1 MEQFLSTGNV
11 NKLTMK
17 KFLLV
22 ACIAAFAVVSC
33 KKDNETTNPAICTTA
48 KVHYGGDPAADG
60 TGWVLVT
67 DTTADKFEK
76 PDNLD
81 ASFKIEGL
89 LVDVCYVFTNNDFI
103 CFCTPQTRKQIHL
116 TSIKLH

>member
-1 MEQFLSTGNV
+1 
-11 NKLTMK
+11 MK
-17 KFLLV
+17 KLLLI
-22 ACIAAFAVVSC
+22 ACMAAFTVVSC
-33 KKDNETTNPAICTTA
+33 RKDNTGTTPNTICTTA

-67 DTTADKFEK
+67 DTVTDKFEV

-89 LVDVCYVFTNNDFI
+89 LVDICYVRTDKDFI
-103 CFCTPQTRKQIHL
+103 CFCMPSSRKQIHL

>member
-1 MEQFLSTGNV
+1 
-11 NKLTMK
+11 MK
-17 KFLLV
+17 KLLML
-22 ACIAAFAVVSC
+22 ACIAAFTVASC
-33 KKDNETTNPAICTTA
+33 KKDNETTAPNTICTTA

-67 DTTADKFEK
+67 DTTTDKFEK

-81 ASFKIEGL
+81 ASFKTEGL

-103 CFCTPQTRKQIHL
+103 CFCLPQTRKQVHI

>member
-1 MEQFLSTGNV
+1 
-11 NKLTMK
+11 MK
-17 KFLLV
+17 KLLLV

-33 KKDNETTNPAICTTA
+33 KKDSTGTTAQTICTTA

-67 DTTADKFEK
+67 DTTTGKFEK

-81 ASFKIEGL
+81 ASFKTDGL
-89 LVDVCYVFTNNDFI
+89 IVDVCYVVTEVDFV
-103 CFCTPQTRKQIHL
+103 CFCTPSTRKQIHL
-116 TSIKLH
+116 TSIKVH

>member
-1 MEQFLSTGNV
+1 
-11 NKLTMK
+11 MK
-17 KFLLV
+17 KLLLV

-33 KKDNETTNPAICTTA
+33 KKDDTTSNTICKTVM
-48 KVHYGGDPAADG
+48 VHYGGDPAADG

-67 DTTADKFEK
+67 DTVAYKFEV

-81 ASFKIEGL
+81 VSYKTEGL
-89 LVDVCYVFTNNDFI
+89 LLDICYTVTEVDFV
-103 CFCTPQTRKQIHL
+103 CFCVPASRKMIHL